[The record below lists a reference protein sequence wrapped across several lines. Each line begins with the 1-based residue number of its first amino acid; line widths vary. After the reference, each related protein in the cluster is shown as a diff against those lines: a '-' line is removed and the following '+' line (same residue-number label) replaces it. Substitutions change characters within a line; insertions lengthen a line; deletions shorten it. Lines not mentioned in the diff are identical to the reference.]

1 MLLGLSELKKLY
13 ADQIAKDRQLVRAW
27 QKIANGIVSKSN
39 KENNLTKNDLDYLKR
54 DYRREN
60 PNLIIQDLGA
70 KYNQPKN

>member
-1 MLLGLSELKKLY
+1 MKKIFRLNDVKWIKVIQILLYFSLGVTF
-13 ADQIAKDRQLVRAW
+13 IT
-27 QKIANGIVSKSN
+27 
-39 KENNLTKNDLDYLKR
+39 NLTKNDLDYLKR